1 MMMMMILILKNLL
14 RRVNNDKDVKC
25 YEEGGQSVVVISER
39 KTDEGFKKGRII
51 EVILH
56 TTIYKC

>member
-1 MMMMMILILKNLL
+1 M
-14 RRVNNDKDVKC
+14 NNDKDVKC